1 MPNGENIIDKLYQWT
16 IKATEVMCSL
26 LLGGMVVIVFANV
39 VARYYLSA
47 SLAWSEE
54 LARFMLIWLVFLG
67 AVLAYVHNEHLG
79 LDILVNNI
87 PRRLAQLVTVLADIL
102 VLLAL
107 YLLAKGG
114 YMMTVDSWDWEAPA
128 TYIPFG
134 YVYIVIPIAGVIMC
148 LQTLLKMAGSIR
160 AVIKG

>member
-1 MPNGENIIDKLYQWT
+1 MHQEGTLIDKLYRWT
-16 IKATEVMCSL
+16 IKATEVACSV
-26 LLGGMVVIVFANV
+26 LLGCMVVIVFANV

-79 LDILVNNI
+79 LDLLVSKL
-87 PRRLAQLVTVLADIL
+87 PRRLAHVAAIVADLL

-107 YLLAKGG
+107 FLLAKGG

-128 TYIPFG
+128 TYLPFG
-134 YVYIVIPIAGVIMC
+134 YIYIVIPVVGVIMF
-148 LQTLLKMAGSIR
+148 LQTILKMAVTVR
-160 AVIKG
+160 AIIKG

>member
-1 MPNGENIIDKLYQWT
+1 MQKQETIIDRLYRGT
-16 IKATEVMCSL
+16 IKATEVICGVL
-26 LLGGMVVIVFANV
+26 LTSMVLIVFANV

-79 LDILVNNI
+79 LDLLVSKL
-87 PRRLAQLVTVLADIL
+87 PRRAAQAVTILADLL

-107 YLLAKGG
+107 FLLAKGG

-128 TYIPFG
+128 TYLPFG
-134 YVYIVIPIAGVIMC
+134 YIYIVIPVAGAVMF
-148 LQTLLKMAGSIR
+148 LQTLLKMAVTVKAI
-160 AVIKG
+160 VKG

>member
-1 MPNGENIIDKLYQWT
+1 MHQQGNIIDKLYAWT
-16 IKATEVMCSL
+16 VKATEVVCSTL
-26 LLGGMVVIVFANV
+26 LASMVIIVFANV

-79 LDILVNNI
+79 LDILVTHV
-87 PRRLAQLVTVLADIL
+87 PRRAAQAITLLADIL
-102 VLLAL
+102 VLIAL

-114 YMMTVDSWDWEAPA
+114 YMMMVDSWSWEAPA
-128 TYIPFG
+128 TEIPFG
-134 YVYIVIPIAGVIMC
+134 YIYIVVPIAGGIMF
-148 LQTLLKMAGSIR
+148 LQTILKMAGSIR
-160 AVIKG
+160 AIIKG